1 MDLWTSLFEAELTK
15 RREKKRSDALEKMR
29 TIAEEIGMTPDELLG
44 LPPAGDRRRRCGGRR
59 GPIAWQHPDDPGKV
73 YRGGKKPD

>member
-1 MDLWTSLFEAELTK
+1 MDLWTRLFETELTK

-44 LPPAGDRRRRCGGRR
+44 CFLPVLDVDEVVVDAAR
-59 GPIAWQHPDDPGKV
+59 
-73 YRGGKKPD
+73 